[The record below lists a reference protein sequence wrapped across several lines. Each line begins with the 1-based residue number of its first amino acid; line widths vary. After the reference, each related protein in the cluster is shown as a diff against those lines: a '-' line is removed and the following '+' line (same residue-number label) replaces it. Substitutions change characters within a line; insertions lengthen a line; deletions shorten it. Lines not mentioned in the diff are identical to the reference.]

1 MELGLFFQIAGRRIQ
16 LNCSYK
22 GSVLRIDHSCAEGNG
37 GLWRGLCCQLGRA
50 GSGSVGGF
58 SGRGQGR
65 AKVED
70 AGLAA
75 DLAGSLAPV

>member
-1 MELGLFFQIAGRRIQ
+1 MQRGT
-16 LNCSYK
+16 
-22 GSVLRIDHSCAEGNG
+22 G